1 MPDQNES
8 LRAKPRREHYTESI
22 LMAGEGNVKHNC
34 TKMKFDFGK
43 NVSPGQKET
52 KDVTLTSLKPRD
64 KIASQYADVVELGSD
79 ASAAGGGR
87 SELSAWQRSA
97 RRKPVLSGEATAGHR
112 NRKTHWI

>member
-1 MPDQNES
+1 MHRKVGENDFKHKKRHEAQYATRQMPGYYET
-8 LRAKPRREHYTESI
+8 LRPYTPSVHYTESI

-64 KIASQYADVVELGSD
+64 KIASQYADVVKLGSD
-79 ASAAGGGR
+79 ASAAGGG
-87 SELSAWQRSA
+87 
-97 RRKPVLSGEATAGHR
+97 
-112 NRKTHWI
+112 

>member
-1 MPDQNES
+1 MNRCGRRPG
-8 LRAKPRREHYTESI
+8 REHYTESI

-64 KIASQYADVVELGSD
+64 KIASQYADVVELVDSLDLG
-79 ASAAGGGR
+79 AATLVKVFR
-87 SELSAWQRSA
+87 E
-97 RRKPVLSGEATAGHR
+97 VLL
-112 NRKTHWI
+112 